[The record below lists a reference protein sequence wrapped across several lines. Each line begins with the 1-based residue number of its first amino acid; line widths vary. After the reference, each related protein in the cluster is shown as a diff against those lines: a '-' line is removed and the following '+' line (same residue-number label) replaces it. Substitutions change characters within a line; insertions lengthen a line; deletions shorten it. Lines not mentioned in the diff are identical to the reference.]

1 MTVTVGTNVYIS
13 VAGADT
19 YWSERNN
26 STWSA
31 ATTAAKEKALRE
43 ATQYIDGAYMFIG
56 ELTSLT
62 QSLAWPRSG
71 AVITSG
77 NFRDKDFDS
86 DEIPQKIEEACAE
99 LALEA
104 LSANLRP
111 AEDRNVKREKVDVIE
126 VEYLDFAP
134 TYKTYAFVSMLL
146 KGLVIGGSNSNS
158 VKLVR
163 V

>member
-1 MTVTVGTNVYIS
+1 MTVTVGIDVYIS
-13 VAGADT
+13 VADADS
-19 YWSERNN
+19 YWLARNDA
-26 STWSA
+26 TWAA
-31 ATTAAKEKALRE
+31 ATTAEKEKALRE
-43 ATQYIDGAYMFIG
+43 ATQYMDGAYVFIG
-56 ELTSLT
+56 ELTSLN
-62 QSLAWPRSG
+62 QNLAWPRSG

-86 DEIPQKIEEACAE
+86 DVIPQKVEEACAE

-104 LSANLRP
+104 LSARLRP

-134 TYKTYAFVSMLL
+134 TYKTYSFVSMLL
-146 KGLVIGGSNSNS
+146 KGLVIGGGNSNS
-158 VKLVR
+158 VNLVR